1 MIDKRLLQDTIN
13 VQKVQEKNDFGD
25 LTYSEPLT
33 VKSVRFDRYVSIKGV
48 DNSKTKDKTGTVFIY
63 PSISKVNVDDAWLE
77 AIISDGSRD
86 YIVKS
91 IQPNYLNGKLFSYEI
106 GVI

>member
-13 VQKVQEKNDFGD
+13 VRKVQEKNDFGD
-25 LTYSEPLT
+25 LAYSAPFT
-33 VKSVRFDRYVSIKGV
+33 VKSVRFDRNISDKGV
-48 DNSKTKDKTGTVFIY
+48 NNSKSRDKTGTIFIY
-63 PSISKVNVDDAWLE
+63 PSISKVDVDKSWLE
-77 AIISDGSRD
+77 ATINDGSCN

-106 GVI
+106 GVV

>member
-1 MIDKRLLQDTIN
+1 MIDKRLLQDTIS
-13 VQKVQEKNDFGD
+13 VRKVQDTDDFGD

-33 VKSVRFDRYVSIKGV
+33 IQSVRFDRGVSVKGTN
-48 DNSKTKDKTGTVFIY
+48 NSKTKDKTGTVFIY
-63 PSISKVNVDDAWLE
+63 PAVSKVDVDDSWLE
-77 AIISDGSRD
+77 ATINDGNRD

-106 GVI
+106 GVV

>member
-1 MIDKRLLQDTIN
+1 MIDKRLLQDTIS
-13 VQKVQEKNDFGD
+13 VQKVQNTDDFGD
-25 LTYSEPLT
+25 LTYSESLT
-33 VKSVRFDRYVSIKGV
+33 VQSVRFDRGVSITGA
-48 DNSKTKDKTGTVFIY
+48 DNSKSKDKTGTIFIY
-63 PSISKVNVDDAWLE
+63 PSVSKVNVDKTWLE
-77 AIISDGSRD
+77 AVVSDGNSD